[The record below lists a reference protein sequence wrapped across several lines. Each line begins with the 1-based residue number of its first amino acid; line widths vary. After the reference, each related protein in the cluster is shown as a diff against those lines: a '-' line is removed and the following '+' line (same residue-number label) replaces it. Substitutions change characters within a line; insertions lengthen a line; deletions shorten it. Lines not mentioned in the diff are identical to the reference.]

1 MRKSRIQTMSR
12 YAYLSV
18 YCTPLHGLSEWEKKS
33 NANIFVTQ
41 TISLSQYITMWFPL
55 SNQKNANAVKFF
67 HDFEICNP
75 KCMYYH
81 THTLTHSQNTHIYT
95 CPESLNHANTTMIW
109 ITFHPKMHSFEI
121 NSISHVC
128 VCEFQNISTQNICL
142 LYEIFEWRCV
152 FGSYRSFTMPKNT
165 ISFKN
170 FISQSIAPR
179 RNISNFAEYP
189 TLEFFLLHFIQS
201 AIY

>member
-12 YAYLSV
+12 YAYLSI

-55 SNQKNANAVKFF
+55 SNQK
-67 HDFEICNP
+67 
-75 KCMYYH
+75 KCKCCKNFPWFWDMQSEMYILPYKH
-81 THTLTHSQNTHIYT
+81 THTQNTHIYT

-121 NSISHVC
+121 NSISDVW
-128 VCEFQNISTQNICL
+128 FS
-142 LYEIFEWRCV
+142 
-152 FGSYRSFTMPKNT
+152 SSSFF
-165 ISFKN
+165 S
-170 FISQSIAPR
+170 
-179 RNISNFAEYP
+179 ISNHIILDYILSLSLSPSIFLSISIYFFKSA
-189 TLEFFLLHFIQS
+189 FLLKALPS
-201 AIY
+201 LCLCVGK